1 MQETRIRNLR
11 SFQLGDEILPGSKD
25 TRSLVELFKAAP
37 ADMLALT
44 VYQFRRFYFLARHY
58 ELTAYWS
65 LYEQALEDLGAE
77 VRFATIEEVQAF
89 NV

>member
-1 MQETRIRNLR
+1 M
-11 SFQLGDEILPGSKD
+11 PGSDD
-25 TRSLVELFKAAP
+25 TRALVELFKAAP

-44 VYQFRRFYFLARHY
+44 VYQFRRFYFMARHY
-58 ELTAYWS
+58 ELTAHWH

-89 NV
+89 DV

>member
-1 MQETRIRNLR
+1 MKTVKSI
-11 SFQLGDEILPGSKD
+11 QLGDVILPGTKD
-25 TRSLVELFKAAP
+25 TRDLVQLFGAAP
-37 ADMLALT
+37 ADMLAVT
-44 VYQFRRFYFLARHY
+44 VYQFRRLYFLARHH
-58 ELTAYWS
+58 ELTAHWF